1 MDSTVT
7 WTANLTFLQGSFLP
21 NNKHNSNLP
30 LAAHFRQNR
39 RGLGVPGSLGDHDG
53 SHQLRH
59 GRGHRQVQRSQA
71 DTLRRN
77 LRSVNKLRT
86 TRWKAYKSFYID
98 YTQTFHANENDPF
111 CTLPLSVFPLFWWK
125 ERGKQESLIWM
136 TNSNLNRK
144 IQYMKMASIVDN
156 NGSEAITQAFLNIP
170 KKNSL
175 GNSPAQSSIFNR
187 ICIKTIPN

>member
-1 MDSTVT
+1 MDSTVS

-21 NNKHNSNLP
+21 NNKHNLNLP

-86 TRWKAYKSFYID
+86 RWKACKSFYMN
-98 YTQTFHANENDPF
+98 YTQTFHANENGLF
-111 CTLPLSVFPLFWWK
+111 CTRSLSVFPLFGGRKEPSRNLSFEWK
-125 ERGKQESLIWM
+125 ILIWIGHCS
-136 TNSNLNRK
+136 TYIDFKNRA
-144 IQYMKMASIVDN
+144 Y
-156 NGSEAITQAFLNIP
+156 
-170 KKNSL
+170 
-175 GNSPAQSSIFNR
+175 
-187 ICIKTIPN
+187 

>member
-1 MDSTVT
+1 MDSTVS

-21 NNKHNSNLP
+21 NNKHNLNLP

-53 SHQLRH
+53 RHQLRH

-86 TRWKAYKSFYID
+86 RWKACKYFLHELHTNVSCKRDWPILHPSSLY
-98 YTQTFHANENDPF
+98 
-111 CTLPLSVFPLFWWK
+111 FPSFWWK

-136 TNSNLNRK
+136 ENSHMNRTL
-144 IQYMKMASIVDN
+144 QYMKMASIVDN
-156 NGSEAITQAFLNIP
+156 NGSEAITKAFLNIP
-170 KKNSL
+170 KK
-175 GNSPAQSSIFNR
+175 
-187 ICIKTIPN
+187 KTL